1 MRRER
6 NKVPS
11 ASALESSDL
20 LSHGMLP
27 FWMTKGI
34 MVGGQLRKDSANK
47 TIPIDRFQRATI
59 AKIIT

>member
-11 ASALESSDL
+11 AGALKSSDL

-34 MVGGQLRKDSANK
+34 MVGGWLRKDGASKA
-47 TIPIDRFQRATI
+47 IPVDRVMES
-59 AKIIT
+59 